1 MQDFLQ
7 GFFIFKNLKSV
18 SAVSRNF
25 DISNGLNTCFLSKI
39 FYTYPLPASFVK
51 KDLQILRT
59 KYQVKTF
66 QFSGIPKWILPLTF
80 LHQLVIILIHLP
92 KTSLFVTQ
100 FAGYASLL
108 PCLIGRW
115 TKKKI
120 VIVLGGTDCNW
131 LPSIHYGNFD
141 KKWLRKATVYSLQ
154 HADLLLPVSQE
165 LVYSHY
171 SYHIPD
177 GPCQGYRCFFK
188 YILTPYKVIPNGI
201 DLESFP
207 YQPGTKMPNSL
218 ITICSGLEDARR
230 RAVKGVDLLLE
241 VASISAELHLMV
253 AGGKFPQELP
263 VSHNVHNQPF
273 LQSEQ
278 LPVLLGKYQFYVQVS
293 MTEGFPNA
301 LIEAMACGCV
311 PIVSRVGAMPEIVGD
326 TGYILEKKDPNLLQ
340 ELIQKAIS
348 EYSPQKAM
356 AARQRAADFTLEHR
370 KKIML
375 DIFTS
380 LDH

>member
-1 MQDFLQ
+1 
-7 GFFIFKNLKSV
+7 
-18 SAVSRNF
+18 
-25 DISNGLNTCFLSKI
+25 
-39 FYTYPLPASFVK
+39 
-51 KDLQILRT
+51 
-59 KYQVKTF
+59 
-66 QFSGIPKWILPLTF
+66 
-80 LHQLVIILIHLP
+80 
-92 KTSLFVTQ
+92 
-100 FAGYASLL
+100 
-108 PCLIGRW
+108 
-115 TKKKI
+115 
-120 VIVLGGTDCNW
+120 
-131 LPSIHYGNFD
+131 
-141 KKWLRKATVYSLQ
+141 
-154 HADLLLPVSQE
+154 
-165 LVYSHY
+165 
-171 SYHIPD
+171 
-177 GPCQGYRCFFK
+177 
-188 YILTPYKVIPNGI
+188 
-201 DLESFP
+201 
-207 YQPGTKMPNSL
+207 
-218 ITICSGLEDARR
+218 
-230 RAVKGVDLLLE
+230 
-241 VASISAELHLMV
+241 
-253 AGGKFPQELP
+253 
-263 VSHNVHNQPF
+263 VHNQPF

>member
-1 MQDFLQ
+1 
-7 GFFIFKNLKSV
+7 
-18 SAVSRNF
+18 
-25 DISNGLNTCFLSKI
+25 
-39 FYTYPLPASFVK
+39 
-51 KDLQILRT
+51 
-59 KYQVKTF
+59 
-66 QFSGIPKWILPLTF
+66 
-80 LHQLVIILIHLP
+80 
-92 KTSLFVTQ
+92 
-100 FAGYASLL
+100 
-108 PCLIGRW
+108 
-115 TKKKI
+115 
-120 VIVLGGTDCNW
+120 
-131 LPSIHYGNFD
+131 
-141 KKWLRKATVYSLQ
+141 
-154 HADLLLPVSQE
+154 
-165 LVYSHY
+165 
-171 SYHIPD
+171 
-177 GPCQGYRCFFK
+177 
-188 YILTPYKVIPNGI
+188 
-201 DLESFP
+201 
-207 YQPGTKMPNSL
+207 MPNSL

-241 VASISAELHLMV
+241 VASISGELNLMV
-253 AGGKFPQELP
+253 AGEKFPQELP

-273 LQSEQ
+273 LQPEQ

-348 EYSPQKAM
+348 EYSPQKAK